1 MNRNLSHICRY
12 FKLLKKVVAKRFFI
26 YKRCIVKFIDKKES
40 DYVGMSNVFNVKN
53 IIAVYSRF
61 FMQCFSA

>member
-12 FKLLKKVVAKRFFI
+12 FKLKKVVAKRFFI

-61 FMQCFSA
+61 FMQCSSA